1 MRVLVF
7 FATLG
12 LMGVAMPVLAQEQPA
27 SDPRG
32 LVSVSGGFVSALGD
46 KSSDFRFETGVR
58 VAPHLMVYGNIGRF
72 GDLHVDLQP
81 QIDAATASFAANDSL
96 DVSGTATVPAWYG
109 SGGLR
114 FSVPVRGPVSPY
126 VLGGIGFARLSPTA
140 QFTFNSGILPD
151 GSTPTPGA
159 DVTSAIESNGL
170 FANPAASTQLLWT
183 TGGGALIAM
192 GPHMAL
198 DAGYRYSRINADT
211 TLNTSAFNANGL
223 TFGVGYRF

>member
-1 MRVLVF
+1 
-7 FATLG
+7 
-12 LMGVAMPVLAQEQPA
+12 MPALAQEQPA

-32 LVSVSGGFVSALGD
+32 FVSASGGFVSALGD
-46 KSSDFRFETGVR
+46 KTSDFRFETGVR
-58 VAPHLMVYGNIGRF
+58 VAPHLMVFGNVGRF

-81 QIDAATASFAANDSL
+81 QIDAATSSLAANDSL
-96 DVSGTATVPAWYG
+96 DVNGTATVPAWYG
-109 SGGLR
+109 TGGLR
-114 FSVPVRGPVSPY
+114 YSVPVRGPVSPY

-140 QFTFNSGILPD
+140 QFTFNGGVLPD

-159 DVTSAIESNGL
+159 DVTSAIEAGGL
-170 FANPAASTQLLWT
+170 FANPPASTQLMWT
-183 TGGGALIAM
+183 TGGGALIGM
-192 GPHMAL
+192 GPHLAL